1 MSEFV
6 TQIQFMEEMKELRQE
21 AKVDRH
27 DFVNTIQA
35 MLSKSDDKLEKIID
49 NHVKIEIIENDLKII
64 KTNYN
69 DMKDTVD
76 AMSKKM
82 LIGMWF
88 IWAVSGIGGFVA
100 QIFF

>member
-82 LIGMWF
+82 LIGM
-88 IWAVSGIGGFVA
+88 
-100 QIFF
+100 